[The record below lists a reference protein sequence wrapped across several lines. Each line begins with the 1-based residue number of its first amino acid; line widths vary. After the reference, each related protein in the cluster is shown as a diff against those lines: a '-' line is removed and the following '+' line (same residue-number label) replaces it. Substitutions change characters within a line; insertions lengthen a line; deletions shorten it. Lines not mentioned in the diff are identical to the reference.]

1 MTRNWQKENCW
12 RNKSAVISNSC
23 QRLSLNVR
31 HFKTIYHQTYFWTI
45 RKIRN
50 VVQHVAIFVR
60 FFEDSAHNL
69 NSSKNLMSWT
79 FNIFESWFLIKNTY
93 FSVREFCH
101 NGGVEETRTL
111 APVNPIY
118 FLSRE
123 APSPTWVLLQV
134 NAPYLNI
141 KGDYK

>member
-1 MTRNWQKENCW
+1 MLLYHKE
-12 RNKSAVISNSC
+12 KETDIISI
-23 QRLSLNVR
+23 SLFHR
-31 HFKTIYHQTYFWTI
+31 
-45 RKIRN
+45 
-50 VVQHVAIFVR
+50 
-60 FFEDSAHNL
+60 
-69 NSSKNLMSWT
+69 
-79 FNIFESWFLIKNTY
+79 
-93 FSVREFCH
+93 
-101 NGGVEETRTL
+101 GGVGETRTL

>member
-1 MTRNWQKENCW
+1 MGLKHK
-12 RNKSAVISNSC
+12 KSTDIVYQC
-23 QRLSLNVR
+23 L
-31 HFKTIYHQTYFWTI
+31 
-45 RKIRN
+45 
-50 VVQHVAIFVR
+50 
-60 FFEDSAHNL
+60 FFL
-69 NSSKNLMSWT
+69 
-79 FNIFESWFLIKNTY
+79 
-93 FSVREFCH
+93 
-101 NGGVEETRTL
+101 NGGVGETRTL

>member
-1 MTRNWQKENCW
+1 MAKMKKILTLFND
-12 RNKSAVISNSC
+12 
-23 QRLSLNVR
+23 VR
-31 HFKTIYHQTYFWTI
+31 I
-45 RKIRN
+45 
-50 VVQHVAIFVR
+50 IF
-60 FFEDSAHNL
+60 FH
-69 NSSKNLMSWT
+69 
-79 FNIFESWFLIKNTY
+79 
-93 FSVREFCH
+93 
-101 NGGVEETRTL
+101 GGVGETRTL

>member
-1 MTRNWQKENCW
+1 MFSLLKPLINEPPNSSRGHSEKDNNQEKE
-12 RNKSAVISNSC
+12 RKPFYFQSFFNKKPYIF
-23 QRLSLNVR
+23 LL
-31 HFKTIYHQTYFWTI
+31 FKTNKKCHFLVQKKPI
-45 RKIRN
+45 RLEL
-50 VVQHVAIFVR
+50 A
-60 FFEDSAHNL
+60 
-69 NSSKNLMSWT
+69 
-79 FNIFESWFLIKNTY
+79 FLET
-93 FSVREFCH
+93 

-141 KGDYK
+141 KGEIK